1 MFVKHF
7 LSSMV
12 VVASCALFP
21 ISQSMYAI
29 RKFHLLMLYLTNV
42 IYETLQVQVFVAI
55 IQSFPLDKLNCETT
69 SIAQY
74 HTITLYNYIK
84 LKEAPFYV
92 DLSHIGPIL
101 LSNWGCKVRLHVGT
115 GIVFFKMG
123 QTRPLFCLFSFFSHI
138 AWTNIAQIWL

>member
-1 MFVKHF
+1 MGHVCKAFFELNGGGCLLCTFSNFSINVCDKEVPPF
-7 LSSMV
+7 D
-12 VVASCALFP
+12 ALP
-21 ISQSMYAI
+21 
-29 RKFHLLMLYLTNV
+29 NV

-101 LSNWGCKVRLHVGT
+101 LSN
-115 GIVFFKMG
+115 
-123 QTRPLFCLFSFFSHI
+123 
-138 AWTNIAQIWL
+138 